1 MSDEVDFYFPSDAN
15 TPLPAVVIV
24 SGYPGRMNALDFV
37 IKTAK
42 RIADAG
48 MIGVAYAN
56 DEPIAGLQ
64 RALEKV
70 RAREGVNAER
80 IALWAVSG
88 NVPVAL
94 SALRNV
100 RCAALLSGYMLD
112 APETNYGFADPK
124 TSIDEIPNDVPLF
137 IVRAGR
143 EHFPGLNDSIER
155 FVAAS
160 LARNLPIT
168 LVNLP
173 DAPHASDEAD
183 RAALRFLQLHLLEET
198 ASRSTSSSA
207 RS

>member
-1 MSDEVDFYFPSDAN
+1 MSDEVDFYFPPDAN
-15 TPLPAVVIV
+15 APLPAVVIV
-24 SGYPGRMNALDFV
+24 AGYPGRMNTLELM
-37 IKTAK
+37 INSAK

-70 RAREGVNAER
+70 RAREGVDAER
-80 IALWAVSG
+80 IALLAMSG

-94 SALRNV
+94 SALHEV
-100 RCAALLSGYMLD
+100 RCAALLTGYMLD
-112 APETNYGFADPK
+112 IPETSYGFADPK
-124 TSIDEIPNDVPLF
+124 TRFDDIPENVPLF
-137 IVRAGR
+137 IARAGR
-143 EHFPGLNDSIER
+143 DHFEGLNDSIDR
-155 FVAAS
+155 FVASS

-168 LVNLP
+168 LVNAP
-173 DAPHASDEAD
+173 DAPHGFDLGGED
-183 RAALRFLQLHLLEET
+183 LRFLNRHLLGVT